1 MTWDIP
7 ATISAVTNLVNK
19 FVPDRD
25 AQIKLQAELQTK
37 FIEIEAAQL
46 QAQSDT
52 NKVEAASSS
61 VFVAGWR
68 PSIGWVCSGALAWSY
83 IVQPVAQW
91 ALLMAKV
98 DTKLPEIP
106 SGDLFNL
113 TLAMLG
119 MAGWRTMEKI
129 KDVATTR
136 IK

>member
-1 MTWDIP
+1 MMWDIP
-7 ATISAVTNLVNK
+7 ATITAVTQLVNK

-25 AQIKLQAELQTK
+25 AQIKLQAELQAK
-37 FIEIEAAQL
+37 FVEIEAQQL

-68 PSIGWVCSGALAWSY
+68 PFIGWVCGSALAWSY

-91 ALLMAKV
+91 GLLIAKI

-119 MAGWRTMEKI
+119 MAGWRTLDKI
-129 KDVATTR
+129 KAVATSK

>member
-1 MTWDIP
+1 MMWDIP
-7 ATISAVTNLVNK
+7 ATITAVTGLVNK

-25 AQIKLQAELQTK
+25 SQIKLQAELQSK
-37 FIEIEAAQL
+37 FAEIEAAQL

-52 NKVEAASSS
+52 NKIEAASSS
-61 VFVAGWR
+61 VFVSGWR
-68 PSIGWVCSGALAWSY
+68 PSIGWVCSAALAWSY
-83 IVQPVAQW
+83 ILQPIAQW
-91 ALLMAKV
+91 ALFMTNV

-129 KDVATTR
+129 KRVNS
-136 IK
+136 K

>member
-1 MTWDIP
+1 MWDVP
-7 ATISAVTNLVNK
+7 ATITAVTQLVNK

-25 AQIKLQAELQTK
+25 AQIKLQAELQSK
-37 FIEIEAAQL
+37 FAEIEAQQL

-52 NKVEAASSS
+52 NKIEAASGS

-68 PSIGWVCSGALAWSY
+68 PSIGWVCSAALAWSY
-83 IVQPVAQW
+83 ILQPVAQW

-98 DTKLPEIP
+98 DTELPEIP

-129 KDVATTR
+129 KGVNA
-136 IK
+136 K

>member
-25 AQIKLQAELQTK
+25 AQIKLQAELQAK
-37 FIEIEAAQL
+37 FVEIEAQQL

-91 ALLMAKV
+91 SLLMAKV

>member
-1 MTWDIP
+1 MMWDIP
-7 ATISAVTNLVNK
+7 ATITAVTQLVNK

-25 AQIKLQAELQTK
+25 AQIKLQAELQLK
-37 FIEIEAAQL
+37 FAEIEAQQL

-68 PSIGWVCSGALAWSY
+68 PFIGWVCGSALAWSY
-83 IVQPVAQW
+83 IFQPIAQW
-91 ALLMAKV
+91 GLLV
-98 DTKLPEIP
+98 THIDTKLPEIP

-119 MAGWRTMEKI
+119 MAGWRTLDKI
-129 KDVATTR
+129 KEVATTR

>member
-1 MTWDIP
+1 MWDIP
-7 ATISAVTNLVNK
+7 ATITAVTQLVNK

-25 AQIKLQAELQTK
+25 AQIKLQAELQAK
-37 FIEIEAAQL
+37 FVEIEAQQL

-68 PSIGWVCSGALAWSY
+68 PFIGWVCGSALAWSY

-91 ALLMAKV
+91 GLLIAKI

-119 MAGWRTMEKI
+119 MAGWRTLDKI
-129 KDVATTR
+129 KAVATSK

>member
-1 MTWDIP
+1 MWDIP
-7 ATISAVTNLVNK
+7 ATITTVTQLVNK

-25 AQIKLQAELQTK
+25 AQIKLQSELQSK
-37 FIEIEAAQL
+37 FAEIEAQQL

-52 NKVEAASSS
+52 NKVEASSSS

-68 PSIGWVCSGALAWSY
+68 PFIGWVCGSALAWSY
-83 IVQPVAQW
+83 ILQPVAQW
-91 ALLMAKV
+91 GLLVAHV

-119 MAGWRTMEKI
+119 MAGWRTLDKI

>member
-1 MTWDIP
+1 
-7 ATISAVTNLVNK
+7 
-19 FVPDRD
+19 
-25 AQIKLQAELQTK
+25 
-37 FIEIEAAQL
+37 
-46 QAQSDT
+46 
-52 NKVEAASSS
+52 
-61 VFVAGWR
+61 
-68 PSIGWVCSGALAWSY
+68 
-83 IVQPVAQW
+83 
-91 ALLMAKV
+91 MAKV

>member
-1 MTWDIP
+1 MMWDIP
-7 ATISAVTNLVNK
+7 ATITAVTQLVNK

-25 AQIKLQAELQTK
+25 AQIKLQAELQLK
-37 FIEIEAAQL
+37 FAEIEAQQL

-68 PSIGWVCSGALAWSY
+68 PFIGWVCGSALAWSY
-83 IVQPVAQW
+83 ILQPVAQW
-91 ALLMAKV
+91 ALLVTHV

-119 MAGWRTMEKI
+119 MAGWRTLDKI

>member
-1 MTWDIP
+1 MWDIP
-7 ATISAVTNLVNK
+7 ATISAVTQLVNK

-25 AQIKLQAELQTK
+25 EQIKLQAALQSK
-37 FIEIEAAQL
+37 FVEIEAQQL
-46 QAQSDT
+46 QAQSDI

-61 VFVAGWR
+61 VFIAGWR
-68 PSIGWVCSGALAWSY
+68 PFIGWVCGAALAWSY
-83 IVQPVAQW
+83 IILPVAQW
-91 ALLMAKV
+91 GLLIAKI

-119 MAGWRTMEKI
+119 MAGWRTLDKI
-129 KDVATTR
+129 KEVATTR

>member
-1 MTWDIP
+1 MMWDVP
-7 ATISAVTNLVNK
+7 ATITAVTQLVNK

-25 AQIKLQAELQTK
+25 AQIKLQAELQSK
-37 FIEIEAAQL
+37 FAEIEAQQL

-52 NKVEAASSS
+52 NKIEAASGS

-68 PSIGWVCSGALAWSY
+68 PSIGWVCSAALAWSY
-83 IVQPVAQW
+83 ILQPVAQW

-98 DTKLPEIP
+98 DTELPEIP

-129 KDVATTR
+129 KGVNA
-136 IK
+136 K